1 MPASNNHRTERF
13 PIKVKA
19 KFSGQC
25 RQATGTDE
33 IEVEITE
40 GTTAATL
47 CLKLAERFPEL
58 EDHFHSMMIAVN
70 AQMSDWEL
78 ILSDGDE
85 IDFLSTLGGG

>member
-1 MPASNNHRTERF
+1 M
-13 PIKVKA
+13 
-19 KFSGQC
+19 
-25 RQATGTDE
+25 
-33 IEVEITE
+33 
-40 GTTAATL
+40 L